1 MAWGAHFVGVVE
13 AAGVVGQAVDAELFS
28 EVLGRDGE
36 EPEVPLGGGEAD
48 LVVLLQQ
55 HGVRHPDR
63 FVASGALLRGS
74 ATYLV
79 RYLVVLNERERLAP
93 DAYRPPLKKSTSEIK
108 V

>member
-1 MAWGAHFVGVVE
+1 MAWGAHFVGEVE
-13 AAGVVGQAVDAELFS
+13 AAGVVGQAVDAELLG

-63 FVASGALLRGS
+63 LVAGRALLRGC
-74 ATYLV
+74 AAYLV
-79 RYLVVLNERERLAP
+79 RYLVVLDERERLAP
-93 DAYRPPLKKSTSEIK
+93 DAYRAPLEKSTE
-108 V
+108 